1 MPTPNAAYW
10 SQPPDTL
17 FPQLDT
23 TTQGLTTAQARQKL
37 EALGIKSLKPH
48 KRRAVLI
55 AFLKQFKNPLILIL
69 IFSVCV
75 SALVGEWVD
84 ASVVLAVIVGSTLL
98 SFIQEYNAT
107 NAVEK
112 LLARVEI
119 KATVLRDGKS
129 VQVPASSIVPGDV
142 VLLSAGNLVPGDGV
156 LLHSKN
162 CYVDQAAL
170 TGETFPVE
178 KKPGIVAQTAS
189 TAERS
194 NCVFMGTSI
203 RSGNASALIVHIGTQ
218 TAFGEIAQRL
228 TLRPPETEFER
239 GIRHFGYLL
248 MQIILVLVLFVFA
261 INVFAARPP
270 VDSLL
275 FAIALAVGIAPEM
288 LPVIVTITLSA
299 GAQRMAAKGVIVRRL
314 NAIENFG
321 NMDVLCVDKTGT
333 LTEGNIRLKNACDA
347 QGQPS
352 DEILLY
358 AYLNAHLQVGMHNP
372 LDEALIV
379 SGTTVAQQA
388 AVYHLIDEIPYDF
401 ERKRLSVIVAA
412 LDDTRMM
419 LTKGAY
425 ESIMTVCD
433 RVMVDDAVVLLSD
446 AYHQELDRRF
456 ADWSAQ
462 GFRVLGL
469 AAKPVDPQV
478 TFALSDETNL
488 IFRGFLLFFDPPKA
502 DVQHTLTDLGELGV
516 EFKIITGDNPL
527 VAQYVAEQV
536 GLRLTGVLSGT
547 QLNTLRDEAL
557 WQLAERTN
565 LFVEIDPNQK
575 ERIIRALQKTGHVV
589 GYMGDG
595 INDAPALHVADVGIS
610 VDQAV
615 DVAKEAADFVLMEHS
630 LNVLRDGIIIGRK
643 TFANTLKYV
652 FTTTSANF
660 GNMFSMAGVS
670 LFLPFLPML
679 AKQILLNNFLSDI
692 PGIAL
697 ASDNV
702 DQEWIDKPH
711 RWDVKLIRNF
721 MIVFG
726 LVSSVFDFLTFGVL
740 LWVLQASPDEF
751 RTGWFIE
758 SLMTELVIALIVRT
772 RKPFFRSRPGR
783 WLWWTTVAVAALTF
797 LLPYLPVNTLFD
809 FVPLPF
815 TTLLLLIAIT
825 VLYVIATEIVKQR
838 FYQWMMPVARK
849 DTQ

>member
-1 MPTPNAAYW
+1 MLTPNAAYW
-10 SQPPDTL
+10 SQPPETL

-23 TTQGLTTAQARQKL
+23 TAQGLTTAQAQRKL
-37 EALGIKSLKPH
+37 EALGLDSLKPH

-55 AFLKQFKNPLILIL
+55 SFLKQFKNPLILIL
-69 IFSVCV
+69 IFSICV

-84 ASVVLAVIVGSTLL
+84 ASVVLLVIIGSTVL
-98 SFIQEYNAT
+98 SFVQEYNAT

-119 KATVLRDGKS
+119 KVTVLRDGKS
-129 VQVPASSIVPGDV
+129 VSVPTSSVVPGDV
-142 VLLSAGNLVPGDGV
+142 VLLSAGNLIPGDGV
-156 LLHSKN
+156 LLHSKD

-170 TGETFPVE
+170 TGESFPVE
-178 KKPGIVAQTAS
+178 KKPGIAPETAS

-194 NCVFMGTSI
+194 NCVFMGTSV
-203 RSGNASALIVHIGTQ
+203 RTGTASALIVHTGTQ
-218 TAFGEIAQRL
+218 TAFGEIARRL
-228 TLRPPETEFER
+228 TLRAPETDFER

-261 INVFAARPP
+261 INVFAAKPP
-270 VDSLL
+270 IDSLL

-288 LPVIVTITLSA
+288 LPVIVTVTLST
-299 GAQRMAAKGVIVRRL
+299 GAQQMAAKGVIVRRL

-333 LTEGNIRLKNACDA
+333 LTEGNIQLNKACDI
-347 QGQPS
+347 QGLPS
-352 DEILLY
+352 NEILLY

-372 LDEALIV
+372 LDEALIA
-379 SGTTVAQQA
+379 SGKTLEEQRA
-388 AVYHLIDEIPYDF
+388 AYRLIDEIPYDF
-401 ERKRLSVIVAA
+401 GRKRLSVIVAA
-412 LDDTRMM
+412 PDDTRTM

-425 ESIMTVCD
+425 ESIITVCD
-433 RVMVDDAVVLLSD
+433 RVLVGDTIVILD
-446 AYHQELDRRF
+446 HIQHEELDRRF
-456 ADWSAQ
+456 AEWSAQ

-469 AAKPVDPQV
+469 AVKPVNTQE
-478 TFALSDETNL
+478 TFALEDEIAL

-502 DVQHTLTDLGELGV
+502 DIHAALADLGELGV
-516 EFKIITGDNPL
+516 QLKIITGDNPL
-527 VAQYVAEQV
+527 VAQYVAAQV
-536 GLRLTGVLSGT
+536 GLTVTGVLTGS

-595 INDAPALHVADVGIS
+595 INDAPALHVADVGLS

-630 LNVLRDGIIIGRK
+630 LKVLRDGIIIGRK

-660 GNMFSMAGVS
+660 GNMFSMAGIS
-670 LFLPFLPML
+670 LFLPFLPLL

-740 LWVLQASPDEF
+740 LWLLNASPQEF

-772 RKPFFRSRPGR
+772 RKPFFRSKPGR
-783 WLWWTTVAVAALTF
+783 WLWWSTVAVAVLTL
-797 LLPYLPVNTLFD
+797 LLPYLPINTLFD

-815 TTLLLLIAIT
+815 TTLLLL
-825 VLYVIATEIVKQR
+825 
-838 FYQWMMPVARK
+838 
-849 DTQ
+849 